1 MLDEVL
7 RRGMFVSLM
16 VGMMPGTM
24 QALPAVVARKAAT
37 ADAIAEIIASGV
49 RPVPGINVGIGS
61 DKPPVST
68 PTP

>member
-1 MLDEVL
+1 
-7 RRGMFVSLM
+7 M

-24 QALPAVVARKAAT
+24 RALPAVVARKAAA
-37 ADAIAEIIASGV
+37 ADTIAEIIPSGV
-49 RPVPGINVGIGS
+49 RTVPGISADIGS